1 MVSDKSLVPAERIER
16 SILVIRGQKVIMD
29 ADLARLYGAET
40 GVLNRAVKRN
50 HERFPKD
57 FMFQLSEKE
66 YAILKC
72 QSGISS
78 YWGGRRGL
86 PYAFTEHGAVMAATV
101 LNTPRAIEISVYVVR
116 AFIKLREILATHKEL
131 AQKLNELERR
141 LDTHDDAIQ
150 KILAALRELM
160 KPPAEKSKEI
170 GFRVKSGSPARS
182 GPKPESRGQR

>member
-29 ADLARLYGAET
+29 ADLARLYGA
-40 GVLNRAVKRN
+40 
-50 HERFPKD
+50 
-57 FMFQLSEKE
+57 
-66 YAILKC
+66 
-72 QSGISS
+72 
-78 YWGGRRGL
+78 
-86 PYAFTEHGAVMAATV
+86 
-101 LNTPRAIEISVYVVR
+101 